1 MTRNDFKEVHA
12 MIATDL
18 EDQGYGG
25 HERIST
31 EEKLAVFLR
40 FVVSGN
46 SYRSMGYS
54 YRMGERTIS
63 NIITKVSSAI
73 WRNMQPIYLP
83 EPTLDIWNKKVV
95 DFQNI
100 WQMPNT
106 VGAIDGIHVTIKKPI
121 NSGSSFFNYKQHH
134 SIVLLAVV
142 DANYKF
148 VFIDVGSKGRFP
160 DGNIF
165 DNCIL
170 KRKMMNR
177 QLHLPELKG
186 LPGREDIVVP
196 YVIVGDAA
204 FPLMENLMRP
214 FPQRRVVDN
223 YRNKV
228 FNCRLSRARQTVEC
242 AFGIL
247 SSRFRIFLRPF
258 EMKGE
263 TVNKIVM
270 ASCVL
275 HNYLRTKSNTRTMD
289 EEYEN
294 LPNFQQLLPLPRLRG
309 RVSKRAFEIRDQ
321 FTDYFNSVEG
331 RVTWQNH
338 SVQRGAY

>member
-1 MTRNDFKEVHA
+1 
-12 MIATDL
+12 
-18 EDQGYGG
+18 
-25 HERIST
+25 
-31 EEKLAVFLR
+31 
-40 FVVSGN
+40 
-46 SYRSMGYS
+46 
-54 YRMGERTIS
+54 MGERTVS

-73 WRNMQPIYLP
+73 WTNMQPIYLP
-83 EPTLDIWNKKVV
+83 KPTLDLWEQNAV
-95 DFQNI
+95 DFFRI

-106 VGAIDGIHVTIKKPI
+106 VGAIDGKHVTIKKPI

-134 SIVLLAVV
+134 SIVLMAVV

-160 DGNIF
+160 DGSIF

-170 KRKMMNR
+170 KRKMINK
-177 QLHLPELKG
+177 QLHLPEPKG

-196 YVIVGDAA
+196 HVIVGDAA

-214 FPQRRVVDN
+214 FPQRQVIDD

-228 FNCRLSRARQTVEC
+228 FNYRLSRARQTVEC

-258 EMKGE
+258 EMKVE
-263 TVNKIVM
+263 TVDKIVM

-275 HNYLRTKSNTRTMD
+275 HNYLRTKSMGQNID
-289 EEYEN
+289 EDIEN
-294 LPNFQQLLPLPRLRG
+294 LPHPQQLVPLPRSRG
-309 RVSKRAFEIRDQ
+309 RISKRAFEIREQ

-331 RVTWQNH
+331 RVTWQKH